1 MEIYNK
7 FSINNSPKND
17 KEYNQK
23 YYDYNKKS
31 SINNNGNIHE
41 EKLNNKKNSFPRNSS
56 KDSSFKNPILNKE
69 TKYNNDL
76 SKNELNNQIKKA
88 INLFFES
95 KKTNLENSKNNIER
109 NSRNNLKDKTNNENI
124 PYMFTSNSEYN
135 NIYEKESQDFLTKIN
150 QLSQEINHI
159 NHIKNKSTDFKNK
172 ATP

>member
-7 FSINNSPKND
+7 FNINNSPKND

-76 SKNELNNQIKKA
+76 SKNELNNQIKKLL
-88 INLFFES
+88 IYFLNQ
-95 KKTNLENSKNNIER
+95 KKLI
-109 NSRNNLKDKTNNENI
+109 LKI
-124 PYMFTSNSEYN
+124 
-135 NIYEKESQDFLTKIN
+135 QKI
-150 QLSQEINHI
+150 I
-159 NHIKNKSTDFKNK
+159 
-172 ATP
+172 